1 MLENDRDNGTL
12 MGESRKVRIAQ
23 RCSRTCHVL
32 SISDTFPVKIFF
44 AVANG
49 IYTWGM

>member
-1 MLENDRDNGTL
+1 MKMLEDDRDNGTL

-32 SISDTFPVKIFF
+32 SISDTFRVKIFF
-44 AVANG
+44 TVANG
-49 IYTWGM
+49 I

>member
-1 MLENDRDNGTL
+1 MLEDHGDNGTL
-12 MGESRKVRIAQ
+12 MGESRQVRIAQ

-32 SISDTFPVKIFF
+32 LISDTFPVKIFF